1 MNDNGII
8 GIGKFSFLHLPLAQF
23 ITLILILWV
32 FQEIQ
37 TLLFLFIKD
46 KKSDVRNWASDSF
59 RFYLYYKIRKK
70 NFCKLIKFLFSLYL
84 IAPSDLQLPLRHW
97 GRWQWGGSSVPFGI
111 PFRLPVLF

>member
-23 ITLILILWV
+23 ITSILILWV

-46 KKSDVRNWASDSF
+46 KKVMLEIGPVTVFVSIYTIKSE
-59 RFYLYYKIRKK
+59 K
-70 NFCKLIKFLFSLYL
+70 NNF
-84 IAPSDLQLPLRHW
+84 AN
-97 GRWQWGGSSVPFGI
+97 
-111 PFRLPVLF
+111 